1 MDNIFFY
8 KISLYLNILKYRLRF
23 IFKNTNNNE
32 NIVFLKKYFNN
43 KKKGIYIDVGAYHP
57 IRLSNTMFLY
67 DKGWKGINIDISKK
81 SIDLFNLVRPRDI
94 NLNIAI
100 GYKNLFTKFY
110 FSKDLSPINSLDK
123 KFFRQMTNKKIKTK
137 KIEMVTLDSVLKKY
151 IPRKKINLID
161 VDVEGNDLE
170 VLKGLNLKKNKIEL
184 IMIEA
189 HGYNRKMKEKAKK
202 ISKILKKNNFQIING
217 TIPGNCIFK
226 NIDFKQKNK

>member
-1 MDNIFFY
+1 
-8 KISLYLNILKYRLRF
+8 
-23 IFKNTNNNE
+23 
-32 NIVFLKKYFNN
+32 
-43 KKKGIYIDVGAYHP
+43 
-57 IRLSNTMFLY
+57 
-67 DKGWKGINIDISKK
+67 
-81 SIDLFNLVRPRDI
+81 
-94 NLNIAI
+94 
-100 GYKNLFTKFY
+100 
-110 FSKDLSPINSLDK
+110 
-123 KFFRQMTNKKIKTK
+123 MTNKKIKTK

-151 IPRKKINLID
+151 IPRKKINLLD

-226 NIDFKQKNK
+226 NIDFKKKKK